1 MNSPKSR
8 TKALK
13 IAVSV
18 SGNKKK
24 GPNFQ
29 SPLAKFSNFI
39 DGFALSLLTGVESI
53 ALGGKDKSQ
62 IEVVGE
68 VDSVELTNLLR
79 KNVGHAELVSVS
91 AAGEKKGE
99 KKEEKKEEKKDEA
112 KAQQLAWPCVGGAP
126 YQCIYELKQPVGL
139 YQEPCYCSIM

>member
-1 MNSPKSR
+1 MKQKVVIKVSMNSPKSR

-18 SGNKKK
+18 S
-24 GPNFQ
+24 
-29 SPLAKFSNFI
+29 
-39 DGFALSLLTGVESI
+39 GVESI